1 VFVCGYDFFAPSLQ
15 SSQPAWENREVSFR
29 ILAAFV
35 FASLLG
41 VSQTQTLTVKQLAE
55 FLKSS
60 AEFIQKRQATDAQVA
75 GYLAKV
81 KMRERLSDA
90 IIEDIQSQTELG
102 PRTMAALKA
111 LRDRSQELASVGRLE
126 PPPKPTPIPPPS
138 AEEQAAIMSEVRDY
152 ALNYSGTLPDF
163 ICTEV
168 QRRMIAPLPGTR
180 NGGPPG
186 SDPHWY
192 AQDTLQIRLSYFNQR
207 EQYLVVLA
215 NNAVVNKD
223 YSKMGGSKSFG
234 EFGSMLKEI
243 FEPSTETFFEWDHWG
258 TLRGKRVMAFRYQ
271 VRQDRSKFAIT
282 VEGNE
287 AHVIAAYHGLVE
299 IDPSSHVILRVTTEA
314 DSLPPSFPVRKA
326 ADVLDYDYTELAGRQ
341 FLLPLK
347 AQILMTASDSLQ
359 RLDEEFRIYRKYSA
373 DSDITFDTQP
383 IAPLSDDKTKESKDA
398 GAGPAKKP

>member
-1 VFVCGYDFFAPSLQ
+1 MSV
-15 SSQPAWENREVSFR
+15 R
-29 ILAAFV
+29 ILAV
-35 FASLLG
+35 FDLASLPGL
-41 VSQTQTLTVKQLAE
+41 SQTQALTIQKLAE
-55 FLKSS
+55 FLKSE
-60 AEFIQKRQATDAQVA
+60 ADFIQKKQETDAHEA
-75 GYLAKV
+75 GYLAKI
-81 KMRERLSDA
+81 KLKERLTDA
-90 IIEDIQSQTELG
+90 ILEDLQGQIEIG

-111 LRDRSQELASVGRLE
+111 LRDRSENLATAGRLE
-126 PPPKPTPIPPPS
+126 PPPKPAPIPPPS
-138 AEEQAAIMSEVRDY
+138 SEEQAAIVSEVREY
-152 ALNYSGTLPDF
+152 ALNYSSSLPDF

-168 QRRMIAPLPGTR
+168 QRRSIAPLPGTK

-192 AQDTLQIRLSYFNQR
+192 FQDTLQIRLSYFNQR

-215 NNAVVNKD
+215 NNAIMNKD
-223 YSKMGGSKSFG
+223 YSKVGGSKSFG

-271 VRQDRSKFAIT
+271 VRQDRSKFEISS
-282 VEGNE
+282 EGSDL
-287 AHVIAAYHGLVE
+287 HVIAAYHGLVE
-299 IDPSSHVILRVTTEA
+299 VDPRSHVILRVTTEA
-314 DSLPPSFPVRKA
+314 DSLPAGFPVRKA
-326 ADVLDYDYTELAGRQ
+326 ADVLDYDYTELSGRQ

-383 IAPLSDDKTKESKDA
+383 IAPLSDDKTKESKDP
-398 GAGPAKKP
+398 GTTPGRKQ